1 MAWAS
6 SLVLGAAA
14 IATGVFAT
22 YLRGWR
28 RLQRASPEEAAGL
41 RPWAFASGLL
51 VALLVIGSPLSAL
64 DHELLT
70 LHMLQHLL
78 LMTIAAPLLMA
89 GNGGPALRSAAPAL
103 VAPAMETL
111 PVPRW

>member
-6 SLVLGAAA
+6 LLVLGAAA
-14 IATGVFAT
+14 IATGAFAT
-22 YLRGWR
+22 YVRGWR

-51 VALLVIGSPLSAL
+51 VALLVVGSPLSAL

-78 LMTIAAPLLMA
+78 LVAIAAPLLMA
-89 GNGGPALRSAAPAL
+89 GEPPDALRSRAPRPAADPTGTAH
-103 VAPAMETL
+103 
-111 PVPRW
+111 R